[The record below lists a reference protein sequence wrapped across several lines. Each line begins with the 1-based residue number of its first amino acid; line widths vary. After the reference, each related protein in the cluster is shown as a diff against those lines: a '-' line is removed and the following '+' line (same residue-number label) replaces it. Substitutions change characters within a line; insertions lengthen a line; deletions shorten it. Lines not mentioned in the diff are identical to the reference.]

1 MKTKSFLTLAL
12 AWYSQK
18 VIRLIICVRV
28 PFLEKP
34 SGASTLKLYGFVIY
48 EKRTYFVVS

>member
-1 MKTKSFLTLAL
+1 MKTKSFLTLAPG
-12 AWYSQK
+12 WYSQK

-34 SGASTLKLYGFVIY
+34 SGANTIKLYGFEIY
-48 EKRTYFVVS
+48 EKQTNFMES